1 MREIRFRAWDE
12 ELQVM
17 SNPFTLGD
25 LQNHE
30 DFTFNTPDGE
40 ACCGYNEFGLD
51 NPKHILEQYTGLK
64 DKNGVE
70 IYEGDICSIIKVG
83 IVDMDDPNPYRRII
97 KWNNRKGGFDHFRI
111 DGKEGG
117 SGWSFLQST
126 VEKYY
131 EVIGDIHQ
139 HPELLEA

>member
-1 MREIRFRAWDE
+1 MREHKFRAWCKKDKLMYWDIQNGITFDDGSRYTFDQFLNPSSDDYHEWVIE
-12 ELQVM
+12 E
-17 SNPFTLGD
+17 
-25 LQNHE
+25 
-30 DFTFNTPDGE
+30 
-40 ACCGYNEFGLD
+40 
-51 NPKHILEQYTGLK
+51 YTGLP
-64 DKNGVE
+64 DKNGKE
-70 IYEGDICSIIKVG
+70 ICEGDICSIIKVG

>member
-1 MREIRFRAWDE
+1 
-12 ELQVM
+12 
-17 SNPFTLGD
+17 
-25 LQNHE
+25 
-30 DFTFNTPDGE
+30 
-40 ACCGYNEFGLD
+40 
-51 NPKHILEQYTGLK
+51 
-64 DKNGVE
+64 
-70 IYEGDICSIIKVG
+70 
-83 IVDMDDPNPYRRII
+83 MDDPNPYRRII

>member
-64 DKNGVE
+64 DKNGLIE
-70 IYEGDICSIIKVG
+70 IFEGDIVIAG
-83 IVDMDDPNPYRRII
+83 
-97 KWNNRKGGFDHFRI
+97 NRGTGVVEWYAGGFITRFDARRYELINNH
-111 DGKEGG
+111 
-117 SGWSFLQST
+117 
-126 VEKYY
+126 V
-131 EVIGDIHQ
+131 EVIGNIHENK
-139 HPELLEA
+139 ELLHGND